1 MKGNNEDSFVYSGP
15 ISSASRNIIYVN
27 FARQTHNLC
36 AIKKYDKILSNAS
49 VCKQILAW
57 HILKI
62 FWMKILVCLL
72 DLILYVPVNTF
83 SVMSGWFFMG
93 WSSSKQVLMCLGQT
107 HNAVT
112 QMGVYQGAPWY
123 QVKHCTTKPLC
134 TSLNAFGRSSP
145 SDVQQPIGWLGLCGG
160 GRTSPCPSL

>member
-1 MKGNNEDSFVYSGP
+1 MPSEGNNEDSFVYSGP
-15 ISSASRNIIYVN
+15 ISSASRTKIYVN
-27 FARQTHNLC
+27 FAHQTHNLC
-36 AIKKYDKILSNAS
+36 AIKNIIKACQKLQFVSKYTLGTF
-49 VCKQILAW
+49 
-57 HILKI
+57 LKK

-93 WSSSKQVLMCLGQT
+93 WTSSKQVFMCLRQT

-123 QVKHCTTKPLC
+123 RVKHCTTKPLC
-134 TSLNAFGRSSP
+134 TLHEMLLA
-145 SDVQQPIGWLGLCGG
+145 VLLLQLI
-160 GRTSPCPSL
+160 

>member
-15 ISSASRNIIYVN
+15 ISSASRTKIYVN
-27 FARQTHNLC
+27 FAHQTQNLC
-36 AIKKYDKILSNAS
+36 AIKNIIKACQKLQFVNKYRLGTFL
-49 VCKQILAW
+49 KQ
-57 HILKI
+57 

-93 WSSSKQVLMCLGQT
+93 GTSSKQVLMCLGQT

-112 QMGVYQGAPWY
+112 QMGIYQGAPWY
-123 QVKHCTTKPLC
+123 RVKQCTTKPVC
-134 TSLNAFGRSSP
+134 TLHEMLLA
-145 SDVQQPIGWLGLCGG
+145 VLLLQLI
-160 GRTSPCPSL
+160 